1 MKIKKSDALV
11 IVDAL
16 DAYIHNHKL
25 KTGKWRCNLSIK
37 RLEKIQS
44 HLIKSYQHAIIKG
57 KKREENHDK

>member
-37 RLEKIQS
+37 RLSLFLPFKNEP
-44 HLIKSYQHAIIKG
+44 
-57 KKREENHDK
+57 